1 MSRCHCADTVCKWN
15 IMRWETVNRWVL
27 WRRLSACHMLWQTI
41 PKPEAVRTVGLLP
54 LFACNV
60 CRSISDD
67 DGVECRW
74 QQVSKSTSQV
84 NSSLYVCVC
93 RCQSCLRSCG
103 TSSCRCQ
110 CPCMAMAST
119 SFAGSSCSVPGP
131 SGPCLQ
137 LLSFCWWK
145 DSQLSCI
152 LFAYTGR

>member
-1 MSRCHCADTVCKWN
+1 MSRCHCAYTVCKWN

-93 RCQSCLRSCG
+93 VCRCQSCLRSCG

-137 LLSFCWWK
+137 LLSFC
-145 DSQLSCI
+145 
-152 LFAYTGR
+152 